1 MEFFKRNKMENIF
14 ELFTTKDFKL
24 SELVKNGNEGLVLP
38 PDDILYN
45 VITISQNILQPLR
58 DSLNCPITVHSCF
71 RTKTHNSRV
80 GGAYNSQHLQGM
92 AVDFSCKENEKAL
105 LYIMNNIRYDQLIV
119 YLNKD
124 HSINFIHCSISWR
137 KDRKQ
142 VLYKIN
148 DRMYNYRP

>member
-1 MEFFKRNKMENIF
+1 MEFFKRKKMENIF
-14 ELFTTKDFKL
+14 ELFTAKDFKL

-45 VITISQNILQPLR
+45 IIQISQNILQPIR
-58 DSLNCPITVHSCF
+58 DSLNCPITVHSCY
-71 RTKTHNSRV
+71 RTKTHNRKV

-92 AVDFSCKENEKAL
+92 AVDFSCKENEEAL

-124 HSINFIHCSISWR
+124 HSINFIHCSINYI
-137 KDRKQ
+137 KPRKQ
-142 VLYKIN
+142 VLYKVN

>member
-14 ELFTTKDFKL
+14 ELFTAKDFKL
-24 SELVKNGNEGLVLP
+24 SELVKNGNEGLVMP
-38 PDDILYN
+38 HNDTLYN
-45 VITISQNILQPLR
+45 IIVISQNILQPLR

-71 RTKTHNSRV
+71 RTKTHNQRV
-80 GGAYNSQHLQGM
+80 GGAYNSQHLQGL

-124 HSINFIHCSISWR
+124 HSINFIHCSMSWR

-142 VLYKIN
+142 VLYKVN

>member
-1 MEFFKRNKMENIF
+1 MENIF

-38 PDDILYN
+38 PDEILYN
-45 VITISQNILQPLR
+45 VIQISQNILQPIR
-58 DSLNCPITVHSCF
+58 DSLNCPITVHSCY
-71 RTKTHNSRV
+71 RTKTHNRKV

-105 LYIMNNIRYDQLIV
+105 LYIMKNIRYDQLIV

-124 HSINFIHCSISWR
+124 HSINFIHCSLPLR
-137 KDRKQ
+137 KARKQ
-142 VLYKIN
+142 LWYKIN
-148 DRMYNYRP
+148 DRMYNFRPE